1 MGQIRILTDSTADLS
16 ADVVAALDVTVV
28 PAYIQMQSR
37 SYRDGVELSRERFYT
52 DLPAMS
58 PLPTTAAAPLQDFV
72 AAYQRLA
79 AEAEQVITLT
89 VASQLSSICDMARLA
104 AREVPELTVHVVD
117 SGQLSRGLGFM
128 VIAAAEAAS
137 AGCGAQE
144 ILAMLA
150 EMRQRVVVYA
160 VLDSLEYVHRGGRVG
175 WAQTMMAQLL
185 RIKPIIRVYEGVV
198 SNLARVRTR
207 SKAVMRLEQLV
218 GDWGPLERL
227 AVLHTL
233 APELQ
238 GFVDRM
244 AKLKPLKDI
253 VTTTATTI
261 IGAHVGPGALGVAAV
276 SAN

>member
-1 MGQIRILTDSTADLS
+1 M
-16 ADVVAALDVTVV
+16 
-28 PAYIQMQSR
+28 
-37 SYRDGVELSRERFYT
+37 
-52 DLPAMS
+52 
-58 PLPTTAAAPLQDFV
+58 
-72 AAYQRLA
+72 
-79 AEAEQVITLT
+79 
-89 VASQLSSICDMARLA
+89 
-104 AREVPELTVHVVD
+104 
-117 SGQLSRGLGFM
+117 GLGFM
-128 VIAAAEAAS
+128 VMAAAEAAA

-150 EMRQRVVVYA
+150 EMRKRVVVYA

-276 SAN
+276 SAK

>member
-16 ADVVAALDVTVV
+16 VDVVAALDVTVV

-52 DLPAMS
+52 ELPAMS

-79 AEAEQVITLT
+79 AEADQVITLT

-117 SGQLSRGLGFM
+117 SGQLSMGLGFM
-128 VIAAAEAAS
+128 VMAAAEAAA

-150 EMRQRVVVYA
+150 EMRKRVVVYA

-276 SAN
+276 SAK